1 MYRIFLAR
9 SAERDLEKL
18 SAKLR
23 KLSEIRTQLRLQP
36 RRCKS
41 VMICNY
47 LRHRSGFLILLA
59 ALVAGSV
66 PVLGQ
71 PTRPSVADP
80 IENLAGQLANAK
92 SDEERTALLAA
103 NKESLTI
110 NLRKALIQ
118 KGNVLLTQGQYAKA
132 FDVYGIAKRVAEQ
145 LDDKE
150 GIAAAS
156 LDIGTVYYFQ
166 ANYPAALDHYKQARE
181 LFVQVGNNYEA
192 AKALSGLAL
201 IQKER
206 QRDAEALKSFE
217 QVFKEFQA
225 LNDKEEMANAMSS
238 IGTIYYG
245 QRKYAEAANAFLKS
259 TELNSSADNAV
270 RIADAFYMQGDY
282 GEASNYYKKSLAG
295 FYERND
301 VAGVISALGGAANSA
316 YYQGNYDEAL
326 EYFQKNLS
334 VQEKEHDQM
343 GMASSLRGIGNVH
356 RSRSDF
362 GAALENYEKGIT
374 LSEQIKAPKGTLL
387 GSIGLVRA
395 LQGEN
400 DQALEYYRKS
410 LAEFEAA
417 DNKID
422 MARALSLT
430 GNAYYAQQNYE
441 SALESYRKSLV
452 LREAMDD
459 KPGQGDLMVGIG
471 TVNLRK
477 RSYPEALE
485 NYQRA
490 LSLFESV
497 DHKSATANVLAKIAD
512 TYLLQRNYQEGLS
525 FAERAATLAKQ
536 VENNDVLWYALMLAG
551 KALRGMD
558 RQAEAI
564 QSLTEAI
571 AIVETLR
578 SRPASSE
585 AGAERS
591 GVVPYLAAVDLLV
604 EQNRAAEAFDY
615 AERAKVQSLI
625 ELLRRSNAQSVKS
638 ISAAEQAGERK
649 LAGDVVSIE
658 LQLEREA
665 VSPTSNEIRRT
676 SLRDRL
682 HQARSAYASF
692 RQGLYLTHPS
702 LKVERGELAP
712 LKVENLRPLIN
723 DARTALLEYVIT
735 ESNVYLFVLTA
746 DEINRKNVGNRS
758 RLAIALKAYPLPMN
772 REGLAPR
779 VTSLYE
785 LLINR
790 DESFAGAAR
799 ELYDLLIKPAADQ
812 LAGKTK
818 LVIVPDGILW
828 RLPFETLQPADG
840 RYLIDQA
847 STSYA
852 PSLSAWREMTRQRR
866 PVNRPKNAGLLAF
879 ANPQLSKELLKRVE
893 LTYKNVKI
901 EPSPEQDAE
910 IQRLKGIYGDAQS
923 RTFTGANASE
933 EQATTEIARARIIH
947 FAVPAIL
954 DDISPMYSFI
964 ALSSTGG
971 NNLNDGLLQTREIMN
986 LQTPARLVVLSA
998 AGVRRD
1004 RTGTGGAAI
1013 GLAWSWFVA
1022 GSPTMVFSRWE
1033 VKSPGATQLMT
1044 EFHSR
1049 LRSGSG
1055 NQTSKASALQ
1065 KSALTL
1071 RNSTNYRHP
1080 YYWAA
1085 FSLIGDGR

>member
-1 MYRIFLAR
+1 MTCSYFL
-9 SAERDLEKL
+9 
-18 SAKLR
+18 
-23 KLSEIRTQLRLQP
+23 
-36 RRCKS
+36 
-41 VMICNY
+41 
-47 LRHRSGFLILLA
+47 HRSGFLILLA

-66 PVLGQ
+66 SILAQ
-71 PTRPSVADP
+71 PTRPSFADP
-80 IENLAGQLANAK
+80 IESLAGQLANAK

-103 NKESLTI
+103 NKASLTI

-132 FDVYGIAKRVAEQ
+132 FDVYGVAKRVAEQ
-145 LDDKE
+145 LGDKE
-150 GIAAAS
+150 GIATAS

-166 ANYPAALDHYKQARE
+166 ANYPAAFDHYKQARE
-181 LFVQVGNNYEA
+181 LFVQIGNTYEA

-217 QVFKEFQA
+217 QAFKEFEA

-259 TELNSSADNAV
+259 TELNSSADNVV

-282 GEASNYYKKSLAG
+282 GEASTYYKRSLAG

-301 VAGVISALGGAANSA
+301 VAGVISALGGVANSA

-326 EYFQKNLS
+326 EYFQKNLA

-343 GMASSLRGIGNVH
+343 GMAASLRGIGNVH

-362 GAALENYEKGIT
+362 GAALENYEKGVT

-400 DQALEYYRKS
+400 DLALEYYRKS
-410 LAEFEAA
+410 LAEFEAE

-422 MARALSLT
+422 MARALSLM

-441 SALESYRKSLV
+441 PAIESYRKSLV

-459 KPGQGDLMVGIG
+459 KPGQGDLMIGIG

-485 NYQRA
+485 SYKRA

-497 DHKSATANVLAKIAD
+497 DHKSAAANVLSKIAD
-512 TYLLQRNYQEGLS
+512 TYLLQRNYQECLS
-525 FAERAATLAKQ
+525 FAERATTLAKQ
-536 VENNDVLWYALMLAG
+536 VENNDVLWYARLLSG
-551 KALRGMD
+551 KAQRGLD
-558 RQAEAI
+558 HPADAI
-564 QSLTEAI
+564 QSFTEAI
-571 AIVETLR
+571 AIVESLR

-591 GVVPYLAAVDLLV
+591 GVLPYLAAVDLLV

-615 AERAKVQSLI
+615 AERAKVQALI

-638 ISAAEQAGERK
+638 MSAAEQAGERK

-692 RQGLYLTHPS
+692 RQAVYLAHPS
-702 LKVERGELAP
+702 LKVERGELPP
-712 LKVENLRPLIN
+712 LKVEHPRPLIT

-746 DEINRKNVGNRS
+746 DETNRKNVSNRS
-758 RLAIALKAYPLPMN
+758 RLAIALKAYSLPIN
-772 REGLAPR
+772 REGLAQR
-779 VTSLYE
+779 VTALYE

-790 DESFAGAAR
+790 DESFAGAAG
-799 ELYDLLIKPAADQ
+799 ELYDLLMKPAAGQ

-828 RLPFETLQPADG
+828 RLPFETLQPAQDL
-840 RYLIDQA
+840 YLIEQA

-852 PSLSAWREMTRQRR
+852 PSLSAWREMIKQRGA
-866 PVNRPKNAGLLAF
+866 VNRTNNTGLLAF
-879 ANPQLSKELLKRVE
+879 ANPQLSKELLERVE
-893 LTYKNVKI
+893 LTYKNVTI
-901 EPSPEQDAE
+901 APSPEQEVE
-910 IQRLKGIYGDAQS
+910 IQRLKSVYGEAQS
-923 RTFTGANASE
+923 RIFTGANAGE
-933 EQATTEIARARIIH
+933 EQAKTEIGRARIIH

-964 ALSSTGG
+964 AMSSMGG
-971 NNLNDGLLQTREIMN
+971 NNLSDGLLQTREIMN

-998 AGVRRD
+998 AGARHD

-1022 GSPTMVFSRWE
+1022 GSPSTVFNRWE
-1033 VKSPGATQLMT
+1033 VKSSSATQLMT

-1049 LRSGSG
+1049 LRSGSR
-1055 NQTSKASALQ
+1055 NQISKASALQ

-1071 RNSTNYRHP
+1071 RHSAGFQHP

>member
-1 MYRIFLAR
+1 MTR
-9 SAERDLEKL
+9 S
-18 SAKLR
+18 
-23 KLSEIRTQLRLQP
+23 
-36 RRCKS
+36 
-41 VMICNY
+41 Y
-47 LRHRSGFLILLA
+47 LLHRSGFLILLA

-66 PVLGQ
+66 TTVAQ
-71 PTRPSVADP
+71 PTRPSFADP

-92 SDEERTALLAA
+92 TDEERAALLDT
-103 NKESLTI
+103 NKQLLTI

-145 LDDKE
+145 IGDKE
-150 GIAAAS
+150 GIATAS
-156 LDIGTVYYFQ
+156 LDIGTVYYFK
-166 ANYPAALDHYKQARE
+166 ANYPAAFDHYKQARE

-217 QVFKEFQA
+217 QLFKEFEA
-225 LNDKEEMANAMSS
+225 LNDKEEMANTMSS
-238 IGTIYYG
+238 IGSIYYG

-259 TELNSSADNAV
+259 TELNSSADNIV

-282 GEASNYYKKSLAG
+282 GEASTYYKRSLAG

-326 EYFQKNLS
+326 EYFQKNLA
-334 VQEKEHDQM
+334 VQEKEHDGM
-343 GMASSLRGIGNVH
+343 GMAASLRGIGNVH
-356 RSRSDF
+356 RSRNDF
-362 GAALENYEKGIT
+362 GAALESYEKGVS

-400 DQALEYYRKS
+400 DRALEYYRKS

-422 MARALSLT
+422 MARALSLM

-477 RSYPEALE
+477 RSYPEALDS
-485 NYQRA
+485 YKLA
-490 LSLFESV
+490 LTLFESV
-497 DHKSATANVLAKIAD
+497 DHKSAIANVLSKIAD
-512 TYLLQRNYQEGLS
+512 TYLLQRMYQEGLI

-536 VENNDVLWYALMLAG
+536 VENNDVLWYARMLSG
-551 KALRGMD
+551 KAQRGLD
-558 RQAEAI
+558 HQAEAI
-564 QSLTEAI
+564 QSFTEAI
-571 AIVETLR
+571 AIVESLR

-591 GVVPYLAAVDLLV
+591 GVVPYLAAIDLLV
-604 EQNRAAEAFDY
+604 EQNRADEAFDY
-615 AERAKVQSLI
+615 TERAKVQSLI

-638 ISAAEQAGERK
+638 MSAVEQAGERK
-649 LAGDVVSIE
+649 LAGEVVSLE

-665 VSPTSNEIRRT
+665 LSPTSNETRRA
-676 SLRDRL
+676 SMRDRL

-692 RQGLYLTHPS
+692 RTWLYVGHPF
-702 LKVERGELAP
+702 LKIERGELAP
-712 LKVENLRPLIN
+712 LKVEQLRPLIP
-723 DARTALLEYVIT
+723 DGRTALLEYVIT
-735 ESNVYLFVLTA
+735 ENNVYLFVLSA
-746 DEINRKNVGNRS
+746 DETNRKLVGNRS
-758 RLAIALKAYPLPMN
+758 RSLIALKAYPLAIN
-772 REGLAPR
+772 REGLAQR

-785 LLINR
+785 LLISR

-799 ELYDLLIKPAADQ
+799 ELYDLLMKPAADQ
-812 LAGKTK
+812 LTGKTK
-818 LVIVPDGILW
+818 LVIVPDGVLW
-828 RLPFETLQPADG
+828 RLPFETLQPAQD
-840 RYLIDQA
+840 RYLLDQA

-852 PSLSAWREMTRQRR
+852 PSLSAWREMIKQRR
-866 PVNRPKNAGLLAF
+866 AVRPVKSAGLLAF

-893 LTYKNVKI
+893 LTYKDVKI
-901 EPSPEQDAE
+901 ESSLEQDVE
-910 IQRLKGIYGDAQS
+910 IQRLKSVYGDAQS
-923 RTFTGANASE
+923 RTFTAANASE
-933 EQATTEIARARIIH
+933 EHAKTEVARARIVH

-964 ALSSTGG
+964 AMSPTNG
-971 NNLNDGLLQTREIMN
+971 NSQNDGLLQTREIMN

-998 AGVRRD
+998 AGVRHD
-1004 RTGTGGAAI
+1004 RTGTGAAAI

-1022 GSPTMVFSRWE
+1022 GSPSTVFSRWE
-1033 VKSPGATQLMT
+1033 VKSWSATQLMVD
-1044 EFHSR
+1044 FHSR
-1049 LRSGSG
+1049 LRSGSR
-1055 NQTSKASALQ
+1055 NQISKASALQ
-1065 KSALTL
+1065 KSALIL
-1071 RNSTNYRHP
+1071 RNSADFQHP

>member
-1 MYRIFLAR
+1 MTCNSIRQISRI
-9 SAERDLEKL
+9 
-18 SAKLR
+18 
-23 KLSEIRTQLRLQP
+23 Q
-36 RRCKS
+36 
-41 VMICNY
+41 
-47 LRHRSGFLILLA
+47 ILLA
-59 ALVAGSV
+59 ALLAGSV
-66 PVLGQ
+66 SVLAQ
-71 PTRPSVADP
+71 PTRPSFADP
-80 IENLAGQLANAK
+80 IENLASQLANAG

-103 NKESLTI
+103 NKELLTI
-110 NLRKALIQ
+110 SLRKALIQ
-118 KGNVLLTQGQYAKA
+118 KGNVLLSQGQYAKA
-132 FDVYGIAKRVAEQ
+132 FDVYGIAKRLAEQ
-145 LDDKE
+145 LGDKE
-150 GIAAAS
+150 GIATAS

-166 ANYPAALDHYKQARE
+166 ANYKSALDHYKQARE
-181 LFVQVGNNYEA
+181 LFVQIGNNYEA

-201 IQKER
+201 IQKEQ
-206 QRDAEALKSFE
+206 QRDTEALESFE
-217 QVFKEFQA
+217 QVFKEFEA

-245 QRKYAEAANAFLKS
+245 QRKYPEATKAFLKS
-259 TELNSSADNAV
+259 TELNSSADNTI

-326 EYFQKNLS
+326 EYFQKNLA

-343 GMASSLRGIGNVH
+343 GMAASLRGIGNVH

-362 GAALENYEKGIT
+362 GAALENYEKGVT
-374 LSEQIKAPKGTLL
+374 LSEQIKGPKGTLL

-410 LAEFEAA
+410 LAEFEAT

-422 MARALSLT
+422 MARALSLM

-441 SALESYRKSLV
+441 SALESYRKSLA

-477 RSYPEALE
+477 RSYPEALDS
-485 NYQRA
+485 YKRA
-490 LSLFESV
+490 LSLLESV
-497 DHKSATANVLAKIAD
+497 DHKTAIANVLSKIAD
-512 TYLLQRNYQEGLS
+512 TYLLQRNYQEGLN
-525 FAERAATLAKQ
+525 FAERAATLAKK
-536 VENNDVLWYALMLAG
+536 VENNDVLWYARMLSG
-551 KALRGMD
+551 KAQRGMD
-558 RQAEAI
+558 HSALAI
-564 QSLTEAI
+564 QSFTEAI
-571 AIVETLR
+571 AIVESLR

-591 GVVPYLAAVDLLV
+591 GVLPYLAALDLLV

-625 ELLRRSNAQSVKS
+625 ELLRRSNAQSVKGM
-638 ISAAEQAGERK
+638 SAVEQAAGRK
-649 LAGDVVSIE
+649 LAGDAVSIE

-665 VSPTSNEIRRT
+665 VSRTSNETRRAA
-676 SLRDRL
+676 LRDRL
-682 HQARSAYASF
+682 HQARSTYASF
-692 RQGLYLTHPS
+692 RQVLYLAHPS
-702 LKVERGELAP
+702 LKVERGELAA
-712 LKVENLRPLIN
+712 LKVEQLRPLIL
-723 DARTALLEYVIT
+723 DGRTALLEYVIT
-735 ESNVYLFVLTA
+735 EGNVYLFVLSA
-746 DEINRKNVGNRS
+746 DETNRKLVGNRS
-758 RLAIALKAYPLPMN
+758 RSVIALKAYPLAIN
-772 REGLAPR
+772 REGLAQR

-799 ELYDLLIKPAADQ
+799 ELYDLLMKPAADQ

-828 RLPFETLQPADG
+828 RLPFEALQPAQD
-840 RYLIDQA
+840 RYLLDQA

-852 PSLSAWREMTRQRR
+852 PSLSAWREMIKQRR
-866 PVNRPKNAGLLAF
+866 PVNRAKDAGLLAF

-893 LTYKNVKI
+893 LTYKDVKI
-901 EPSPEQDAE
+901 EPSSEQDVE
-910 IQRLKGIYGDAQS
+910 IQRLKSVYGDAQS
-923 RTFTGANASE
+923 RIFTGANASE
-933 EQATTEIARARIIH
+933 EHAKTEIARARILH

-954 DDISPMYSFI
+954 DDVSPMYSFI
-964 ALSSTGG
+964 AMSSTGG

-986 LQTPARLVVLSA
+986 LQTPSRLVVLSA
-998 AGVRRD
+998 AGVRHD

-1022 GSPTMVFSRWE
+1022 GSPSTVFSRWE
-1033 VKSPGATQLMT
+1033 VKSPSATQLMVD
-1044 EFHSR
+1044 FHSR
-1049 LRSGSG
+1049 LRTGSR
-1055 NQTSKASALQ
+1055 NQSSKASALQ

-1071 RNSTNYRHP
+1071 RHSAGFQHP

>member
-1 MYRIFLAR
+1 MTCSNI
-9 SAERDLEKL
+9 
-18 SAKLR
+18 
-23 KLSEIRTQLRLQP
+23 LQVP
-36 RRCKS
+36 G
-41 VMICNY
+41 V
-47 LRHRSGFLILLA
+47 LILLVT
-59 ALVAGSV
+59 LTGISV
-66 PVLGQ
+66 SVLAQ
-71 PTRPSVADP
+71 TTRPNITDP
-80 IENLAGQLANAK
+80 IEILASELTSSK
-92 SDEERTALLAA
+92 SEEERTALLSAK
-103 NKESLTI
+103 KELITI
-110 NLRKALIQ
+110 NLRKALVQ
-118 KGNVLLTQGQYAKA
+118 RGNILLTAGQYAKA
-132 FDVYGIAKRVAEQ
+132 FEVYGIAKRVAEQ
-145 LDDKE
+145 LGDKE
-150 GIAAAS
+150 GIAVAS

-166 ANYPAALDHYKQARE
+166 ANYPAAFDHYKQARE
-181 LFVQVGNNYEA
+181 LFVQIGNNYEA

-206 QRDAEALKSFE
+206 QRDSEALKSFE
-217 QVFKEFQA
+217 QVFKEFEA

-245 QRKYAEAANAFLKS
+245 QRKYPEATRAFLKS
-259 TELNSSADNAV
+259 TELNSSADNTV

-334 VQEKEHDQM
+334 VQEKEHDQF
-343 GMASSLRGIGNVH
+343 GMTSSLRGIGNVH

-362 GAALENYEKGIT
+362 GAALENYEKGVA
-374 LSEQIKAPKGTLL
+374 LSEEIKAPRGTLL
-387 GSIGLVRA
+387 GSIGLVRY

-400 DQALEYYRKS
+400 DQALDYYRKS
-410 LAEFEAA
+410 LAEFEAT

-422 MARALSLT
+422 MARALSLM
-430 GNAYYAQQNYE
+430 GNAFYAQQNYE

-452 LREAMDD
+452 LREAMED

-477 RSYPEALE
+477 RSYPEALDS
-485 NYQRA
+485 YQRA

-497 DHKSATANVLAKIAD
+497 DHKSAIANVLSKIAD
-512 TYLLQRNYQEGLS
+512 TYLLQRNYQESLS
-525 FAERAATLAKQ
+525 FAERAATLARQ
-536 VENNDVLWYALMLAG
+536 VENNDVWWYARMLSG
-551 KALRGMD
+551 KAQRSLD
-558 RQAEAI
+558 HQAEAI
-564 QSLTEAI
+564 RSFTEAI
-571 AIVETLR
+571 AIVESLR

-585 AGAERS
+585 AGVERS
-591 GVVPYLAAVDLLV
+591 GVLPYLAAVDLLV

-625 ELLRRSNAQSVKS
+625 ELLRRSNAQSVKGM
-638 ISAAEQAGERK
+638 SAAEQVAERK

-658 LQLEREA
+658 LQLDREA
-665 VSPTSNEIRRT
+665 VSPTSNETRRA

-682 HQARSAYASF
+682 HQARSAYGGF
-692 RQGLYLTHPS
+692 RQALYLKHPS
-702 LKVERGELAP
+702 LRVERGELAA
-712 LKVENLRPLIN
+712 LKIEHLRPLIT
-723 DARTALLEYVIT
+723 DGRTALLEYVIT
-735 ESNVYLFVLTA
+735 EANVYLFVLSA
-746 DEINRKNVGNRS
+746 DETNRKIGGNRS
-758 RLAIALKAYPLPMN
+758 RSVISLKAYPLEIN
-772 REGLAPR
+772 REGLGQR

-785 LLINR
+785 LLITR
-790 DESFAGAAR
+790 DESFAAATR

-828 RLPFETLQPADG
+828 RLPFETLQPAQD
-840 RYLIDQA
+840 RYLLDQA

-852 PSLSAWREMTRQRR
+852 PSLSTWREMIRR
-866 PVNRPKNAGLLAF
+866 PVSRVKSTALLAF

-893 LTYKNVKI
+893 LTYKGVKL
-901 EPSPEQDAE
+901 EPSPAQDVE
-910 IQRLKGIYGDAQS
+910 IQRLKSVYGDAQS
-923 RTFTGANASE
+923 RTLTGANASE
-933 EQATTEIARARIIH
+933 ERAKTEITRARILH

-986 LQTPARLVVLSA
+986 LQTQARMVVLSA
-998 AGVRRD
+998 AGVRND
-1004 RTGTGGAAI
+1004 RNGAGAAAI

-1022 GSPTMVFSRWE
+1022 GSPSTVFSRWE
-1033 VKSPGATQLMT
+1033 VKSPSAAQLMAD
-1044 EFHSR
+1044 FHSR
-1049 LRSGSG
+1049 LRSGSR
-1055 NQTSKASALQ
+1055 NQISKASALQ
-1065 KSALTL
+1065 RSMLTL
-1071 RNSTNYRHP
+1071 RHSTGFQHP